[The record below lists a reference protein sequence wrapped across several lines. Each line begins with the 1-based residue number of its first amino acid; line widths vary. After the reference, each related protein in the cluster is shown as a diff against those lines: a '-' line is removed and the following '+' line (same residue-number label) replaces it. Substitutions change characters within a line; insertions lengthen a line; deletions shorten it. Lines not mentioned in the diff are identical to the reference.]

1 MGIGLSTVYRYTF
14 SMDQVLK
21 EKFIKVVASQAIFR
35 GWSNDSV
42 KEACTDL
49 DLDPRILES
58 SFPRGVLDVAI
69 AFHRIGDRDM
79 INSLESENLSNLKMR
94 EKITF
99 AIKCRLG
106 VIGAD
111 KELIRLCMSFFALPH
126 NFLDGSKLIWGTA
139 DKIWNF
145 LGDES
150 EDYNFYT
157 KRAILSGV
165 YSSVILF
172 WLGDDSEGNTATW
185 GFLDRRIQNVMQFEN
200 LKARIKKKSSNFE
213 SLKGPS
219 RLISRIKKPS
229 DKNLLNLPGII
240 KNSD

>member
-49 DLDPRILES
+49 DLDPRILEF

-94 EKITF
+94 
-99 AIKCRLG
+99 
-106 VIGAD
+106 
-111 KELIRLCMSFFALPH
+111 
-126 NFLDGSKLIWGTA
+126 
-139 DKIWNF
+139 
-145 LGDES
+145 
-150 EDYNFYT
+150 
-157 KRAILSGV
+157 ILK
-165 YSSVILF
+165 F
-172 WLGDDSEGNTATW
+172 
-185 GFLDRRIQNVMQFEN
+185 
-200 LKARIKKKSSNFE
+200 
-213 SLKGPS
+213 
-219 RLISRIKKPS
+219 
-229 DKNLLNLPGII
+229 
-240 KNSD
+240 

>member
-1 MGIGLSTVYRYTF
+1 MHV
-14 SMDQVLK
+14 
-21 EKFIKVVASQAIFR
+21 
-35 GWSNDSV
+35 
-42 KEACTDL
+42 
-49 DLDPRILES
+49 
-58 SFPRGVLDVAI
+58 
-69 AFHRIGDRDM
+69 
-79 INSLESENLSNLKMR
+79 
-94 EKITF
+94 
-99 AIKCRLG
+99 
-106 VIGAD
+106 
-111 KELIRLCMSFFALPH
+111 FFALPH

-145 LGDES
+145 LGDKS

-213 SLKGPS
+213 SLKGPR

-229 DKNLLNLPGII
+229 DKNLLNLPGIM